1 MVICA
6 KIQCII
12 ILKKLDTRI
21 KKTFL
26 YQERDEEKCKEFKGK
41 IAEIKEENLVYI
53 DESGIDDN
61 EFYACGWAPKGKR
74 LFADRP
80 AFKKKRI
87 SIIGALNEG
96 KVKAP
101 CVFEGYCNSELF
113 ETYVENILVPIL
125 KRGQTVILD
134 NASFHKSIKTRK
146 LIENAGCKVLF
157 LPPYSPDL
165 NPIEHFWF
173 AIKHT
178 ARKILPNFWPN
189 IHDAI
194 DFIFQDSGKYYLS

>member
-1 MVICA
+1 MVRCA

-26 YQERDEEKCKEFKGK
+26 YQERNEEKRKEFADK
-41 IAEIKEENLVYI
+41 IVKIKEEDLVFI

-61 EFYACGWAPKGKR
+61 EFYAYGWAPKGRR
-74 LFADRP
+74 LFANRP
-80 AFKKKRI
+80 AFKKKRV

-96 KVKAP
+96 KVGAP
-101 CVFEGYCNSELF
+101 CAFEGYCNSELF
-113 ETYVENILVPIL
+113 EAYVENMLIPIL

-173 AIKHT
+173 AIKH
-178 ARKILPNFWPN
+178 AVRKILPNFWPN
-189 IHDAI
+189 VHDAI
-194 DFIFQDSGKYYLS
+194 DFIF

>member
-1 MVICA
+1 MV
-6 KIQCII
+6 
-12 ILKKLDTRI
+12 
-21 KKTFL
+21 F
-26 YQERDEEKCKEFKGK
+26 
-41 IAEIKEENLVYI
+41 I

-61 EFYACGWAPKGKR
+61 EFCAYGWAPKGKR

-80 AFKKKRI
+80 AFKKKRV

-96 KVKAP
+96 KVQAP

-113 ETYVENILVPIL
+113 EAYVKNILVPVL
-125 KRGQTVILD
+125 KPGQIVIMD

-146 LIENAGCKVLF
+146 LIEKAACNVLF

-173 AIKHT
+173 AIKH
-178 ARKILPNFWPN
+178 AVRKILPIFWPDIN
-189 IHDAI
+189 AAI
-194 DFIFQDSGKYYLS
+194 DFIFQRSGKSYLC